1 MSRFGKITIIISF
14 IALVFLSV
22 TYFYISGLEK
32 VYFIDDNTFNPA
44 PKSLFINPVSSEE
57 NRIIKALNLLKSP
70 QAFKGYSSE
79 VPSSL
84 IFNSVSF
91 DNNICYIDISF
102 KKDSGISS
110 SYHEDRMLLSIF
122 KTIKHFRPETEKFK
136 INVKDGTSSFKHIS
150 TKYYMT
156 IKNNNISITNR

>member
-1 MSRFGKITIIISF
+1 MSRFGKIIIIISLV
-14 IALVFLSV
+14 ALVFLSLI
-22 TYFYISGLEK
+22 YFYMSGLEK

-44 PKSLFINPVSSEE
+44 PKSLFINPVSSEK
-57 NRIIKALNLLKSP
+57 NRIIKALNILKSP
-70 QAFKGYSSE
+70 QPPEGYSSE
-79 VPSSL
+79 VPSSI
-84 IFNSVSF
+84 IFNSVHF

-102 KKDSGISS
+102 EKNSGVSS

-136 INVKDGTSSFKHIS
+136 LNITGGTSSFKHIS

-156 IKNNNISITNR
+156 IKDNNISITNR